1 MDTSRVL
8 IAIVLSLGLVFAYQ
22 ELVLKRM
29 YPTHPEHEARAPGAP
44 SETATPGT
52 RPGAPAA
59 VAGAPA
65 VTTLAPPPSTA
76 PERLIE
82 VKTDLFRAV
91 FTSDGA
97 RLKSFQLLRYRET
110 AAPNSPPYEMIRPA
124 SGGIFPLAAVIQTDD
139 HTASD
144 RGLVYTTDAPAK
156 VELKG
161 SQRATLTFTAQTGTG
176 MRLVKTFVVSGSSYL
191 IDMTVSASGGSA
203 PIKAVGVS
211 MTQPMT
217 ERTDGYYDIP
227 EIQADVGSKV
237 VADAQSALKKG
248 FQAMTGEITYAGF
261 GDRYFLAVFLPET
274 PTYGVLSSR
283 LSGNDATAEL
293 LFPNASTL
301 RTRVFLG
308 PKALEVLDAISP
320 KLHEAINFGW
330 FGFLS
335 LPFLRVLKLF
345 HDFTPNW
352 GWDIILL
359 TLAVRMLMLPMSIK
373 GMRSMMKMQRLAP
386 QMEKIRAQFKD
397 EPERMQREMVDL
409 YKRNHVNPLGGCAP
423 MLIQFPIF
431 IALYEALLNAVE
443 LRHAPFIWWI
453 RDLSA
458 PDCYPVSWMPRIPY
472 MHCHGIPVLVLLMG
486 ISTFVQQWMT
496 PSSPDPNQQKMMMLM
511 PVVFTVILVNF
522 PAGLSLYYFASN
534 ILGIIQQVFLNR
546 EFRQTAPAT

>member
-29 YPTHPEHEARAPGAP
+29 YPPHPEHEARVTGPP
-44 SETATPGT
+44 SQTATPGAK
-52 RPGAPAA
+52 PGAPA
-59 VAGAPA
+59 VAGAPG
-65 VTTLAPPPSTA
+65 VRTLAPAPSAA
-76 PERLIE
+76 PERLVE
-82 VKTDLFRAV
+82 VNTDLFKAV

-97 RLKSFQLLRYRET
+97 RLKSFELNKYRKT

-124 SGGIFPLAAVIQTDD
+124 SGGIFPLAAVIQTDG
-139 HTASD
+139 HQVSD
-144 RGLVYTTDAPAK
+144 RGVAYATDAPATID
-156 VELKG
+156 LKG
-161 SQRATLTFTAQTGTG
+161 SDRATITFTAQTGG
-176 MRLVKTFVVSGSSYL
+176 GLRLVKTFVVSGSSYV
-191 IDMTVSASGGSA
+191 IDMTVSASGSAA

-211 MTQPMT
+211 MTQPMI
-217 ERTDGYYDIP
+217 ERAGGYYDIP
-227 EIQADVGSKV
+227 EVQADVASKV
-237 VADAQSALKKG
+237 VADPEAALKKG
-248 FQAMTGEITYAGF
+248 FQAMTGQITYAGF

-274 PTYGVLSSR
+274 PASGVLSSR

-293 LFPNASTL
+293 RFPGASQF
-301 RTRVFLG
+301 RTRVFMG
-308 PKALEVLDAISP
+308 PKALEVLDAVNP
-320 KLHEAINFGW
+320 NLHESINFGW

-373 GMRSMMKMQRLAP
+373 GMRSMMKMQRLSP
-386 QMEKIRAQFKD
+386 QMEKIRAQFKE

-431 IALYEALLNAVE
+431 IGLYEALLNAVE

-486 ISTFVQQWMT
+486 TSTFLQQWMT
-496 PSSPDPNQQKMMMLM
+496 PTSPDPNQQKMMMLM

-534 ILGIIQQVFLNR
+534 ILGIIQQIFLNR

>member
-1 MDTSRVL
+1 MDISRVVITL
-8 IAIVLSLGLVFAYQ
+8 ILALGLIFAYQ
-22 ELVLKRM
+22 ELVVNRL
-29 YPTHPEHEARAPGAP
+29 YPPHPEQKAPVARGPAEKVTLTAKAAPAPGV
-44 SETATPGT
+44 
-52 RPGAPAA
+52 AA
-59 VAGAPA
+59 
-65 VTTLAPPPSTA
+65 LAPPPLAA
-76 PERLIE
+76 PKRLIE
-82 VKTDLFRAV
+82 VKTALFKAV

-97 RLKSFQLLRYRET
+97 RLKSFELSKYRET
-110 AAPNSPPYEMIRPA
+110 AALGSAPYEMIRPTS
-124 SGGIFPLAAVIQTDD
+124 SGVLPLAVLVETADNR
-139 HTASD
+139 ASD
-144 RGLVYTTDAPAK
+144 RGLAYATDAPATID
-156 VELKG
+156 LRG
-161 SQRATLTFTAQTGTG
+161 SERATITFTTQTSGGT
-176 MRLVKTFVVSGSSYL
+176 RIIKTFTISGSSYV

-217 ERTDGYYDIP
+217 ERAGGYYDIP
-227 EIQADVGSKV
+227 ELQADVASKV
-237 VADAQSALKKG
+237 VADPASTLAKG
-248 FQAMTGEITYAGF
+248 FQELTGQITYAGF
-261 GDRYFLAVFLPET
+261 GDRYFLAAFLPET
-274 PTYGVLSSR
+274 PSQGVLSSR
-283 LSGNDATAEL
+283 LMGNDASVEL
-293 LFPNASTL
+293 LFPGASTL
-301 RTRVFLG
+301 KTRVFMG
-308 PKALEVLDAISP
+308 PKALEILDAINP
-320 KLHEAINFGW
+320 RLHESINFGW

-345 HDFTPNW
+345 NDFAPNW

-359 TLAVRMLMLPMSIK
+359 TFAVRALMLPMSIK
-373 GMRSMMKMQRLAP
+373 GTRSMMKMQRLAP

-431 IALYEALLNAVE
+431 IGLYEALLNAVE

-458 PDCYPVSWMPRIPY
+458 PDCYPVPWMPRIPY

-486 ISTFVQQWMT
+486 MSTFLQQWMT
-496 PSSPDPNQQKMMMLM
+496 PTSPDPNQQKMMMVM

-534 ILGIIQQVFLNR
+534 ILGIIQQIFLNR